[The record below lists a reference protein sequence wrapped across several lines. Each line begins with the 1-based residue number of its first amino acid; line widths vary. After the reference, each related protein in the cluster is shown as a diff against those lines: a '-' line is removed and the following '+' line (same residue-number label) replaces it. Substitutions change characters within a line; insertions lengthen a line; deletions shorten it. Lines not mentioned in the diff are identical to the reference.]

1 MKNKF
6 YALLLLLITFVGC
19 SKFQEFSPAF
29 RTLNLFPS
37 RYDINDCLVKP
48 DNQLHFAY
56 GKRWCCGFVSM
67 FDSNFR
73 TLKSDS
79 IATGDISNLKQ
90 TSQGK
95 ILAHGQSHTIYQY
108 ENNTTWTNLFNF
120 GEANYTG
127 IEETDNQWI
136 ITSALNLA
144 NGQIL
149 QVNKQTRQLDTL
161 IEYPN
166 SFYGITRLTSNRLI
180 VYGYGLILKSENNGK
195 SWSPLSLNGDIY
207 KHACIFGN
215 CAYILGYFGSIYK
228 STDSG
233 LNWFP
238 LANDVQTTGIK
249 TSKIHFINEKQGY
262 IIGEKGLFMKTS
274 DGGNTWLKS
283 NTISSQ
289 NLTSIT
295 NFKDSLLVTGQKGT
309 VIMVEK

>member
-6 YALLLLLITFVGC
+6 NTLLILLITLVGC
-19 SKFQEFSPAF
+19 SKFQEFSPAS
-29 RTLNLFPS
+29 RTLNVFPS

-48 DNQLHFAY
+48 NNQLHFAY
-56 GKRWCCGFVSM
+56 GKRWCCGFVSLL
-67 FDSNFR
+67 DSNFQI
-73 TLKSDS
+73 LKSDS
-79 IATGDISNLKQ
+79 IATGDIYNLKQ
-90 TSQGK
+90 TNQGQ
-95 ILAHGQSHTIYQY
+95 ILAHGQSHTLYQY
-108 ENNTTWTNLFNF
+108 QNNTTWTKLFNSA
-120 GEANYTG
+120 EADYTD
-127 IEETDNQWI
+127 IEETDNQWL

-166 SFYGITRLTSNRLI
+166 SFYGITRLTPNRLI

-195 SWSPLSLNGDIY
+195 TWSPLSLNGDIY
-207 KHACIFGN
+207 KHACTFGN
-215 CAYILGYFGSIYK
+215 CAYLIGYFGSIYK

-233 LNWFP
+233 LNWTT
-238 LANDVQTTGIK
+238 LTNQTPGIR
-249 TSKIHFINEKQGY
+249 TSKIHFVNEQQGY
-262 IIGEKGLFMKTS
+262 IIGENGLFMKTN

-283 NTISSQ
+283 NAISKQ

-309 VIMVEK
+309 VIMVQK